1 MKILVTGGAG
11 FIGSHLCEHVLKYGH
26 EVICVDNLSTGQLKN
41 IEHIKDKITF
51 VQGDANSF
59 DDLEPIFKNN
69 KLGAVFHY
77 AAIVGVKR
85 TTENPLAVLDDIKG
99 TRNILKLALQYGKPK
114 IVFASSSEVYGE
126 PVEIPEVEDGHTN
139 AKLPYAVTKL
149 YCEKLLEAYWQ
160 KYSLPT
166 CSLRFFNV
174 YGPRQESS
182 DYGFVVG
189 IFIKRVLQGQSP
201 IIFGDGTQT
210 RDFVY
215 IDDNVEASI
224 KAMESY
230 ATNGEVINVGSGKPT
245 TILDIAEEII
255 KLCGKETE
263 LKPEFVPS
271 RDDVRHRFPD
281 VSKMRRLLNWRPK
294 YSLKDGLEKTIAWY
308 RIQKT

>member
-85 TTENPLAVLDDIKG
+85 TTENPLAALDDIKR
-99 TRNILKLALQYGKPK
+99 TRTILRLALQYGKPK

-160 KYSLPT
+160 K
-166 CSLRFFNV
+166 
-174 YGPRQESS
+174 
-182 DYGFVVG
+182 
-189 IFIKRVLQGQSP
+189 I
-201 IIFGDGTQT
+201 
-210 RDFVY
+210 
-215 IDDNVEASI
+215 
-224 KAMESY
+224 
-230 ATNGEVINVGSGKPT
+230 
-245 TILDIAEEII
+245 
-255 KLCGKETE
+255 
-263 LKPEFVPS
+263 
-271 RDDVRHRFPD
+271 
-281 VSKMRRLLNWRPK
+281 
-294 YSLKDGLEKTIAWY
+294 
-308 RIQKT
+308 

>member
-1 MKILVTGGAG
+1 MKNFWKPTG
-11 FIGSHLCEHVLKYGH
+11 K
-26 EVICVDNLSTGQLKN
+26 
-41 IEHIKDKITF
+41 
-51 VQGDANSF
+51 
-59 DDLEPIFKNN
+59 
-69 KLGAVFHY
+69 
-77 AAIVGVKR
+77 
-85 TTENPLAVLDDIKG
+85 
-99 TRNILKLALQYGKPK
+99 
-114 IVFASSSEVYGE
+114 
-126 PVEIPEVEDGHTN
+126 
-139 AKLPYAVTKL
+139 
-149 YCEKLLEAYWQ
+149 

-215 IDDNVEASI
+215 IDDNVETSI
-224 KAMESY
+224 KVMESY
-230 ATNGEVINVGSGKPT
+230 ATNGEVINIGTGKPT

>member
-11 FIGSHLCEHVLKYGH
+11 FIGSHLCEYLAKRGDQ
-26 EVICVDNLSTGQLKN
+26 VICIDNLSTGRLEN

-51 VQGDANSF
+51 IKADANQF
-59 DDLEPIFKNN
+59 TILEPIFKEN
-69 KLGAVFHY
+69 KLDAVFHY

-85 TTENPLAVLDDIKG
+85 TLENPIDVLDDIKG

-114 IVFASSSEVYGE
+114 IIFSSSSEVYGE
-126 PVEIPEVEDGHTN
+126 PVEIPETENGHTN
-139 AKLPYAVTKL
+139 AQLPYAVTKL

-182 DYGFVVG
+182 DYGFVGG
-189 IFIKRVLQGQSP
+189 IFIKRALEGKAP

-215 IDDNVEASI
+215 IDDNIEAGI
-224 KAMESY
+224 HALESY
-230 ATNGEVINVGSGKPT
+230 AANGEAINIGTGKPT
-245 TILDIAEEII
+245 TILDLAEEII
-255 KLCGKETE
+255 DLCGATE
-263 LKPEFVPS
+263 KIKPEFVPP

-281 VSKMRRLLNWRPK
+281 ISKMRRLLNFRPK
-294 YSLKDGLEKTIAWY
+294 INLRDGLQKTIDWY
-308 RIQKT
+308 KQQTQ

>member
-69 KLGAVFHY
+69 KLGAVF
-77 AAIVGVKR
+77 
-85 TTENPLAVLDDIKG
+85 DDIKG
-99 TRNILKLALQYGKPK
+99 TRNILRLALQYGKPK

-182 DYGFVVG
+182 DYGFVGG
-189 IFIKRVLQGQSP
+189 IFIKRVLQGLP
-201 IIFGDGTQT
+201 PVIFGDGTQN
-210 RDFVY
+210 RDFVFV
-215 IDDNVEASI
+215 DDNVETSI
-224 KAMESY
+224 KVMES
-230 ATNGEVINVGSGKPT
+230 
-245 TILDIAEEII
+245 
-255 KLCGKETE
+255 
-263 LKPEFVPS
+263 
-271 RDDVRHRFPD
+271 
-281 VSKMRRLLNWRPK
+281 
-294 YSLKDGLEKTIAWY
+294 
-308 RIQKT
+308 